1 MTSFASTYTLIL
13 SMLTFIADI
22 GIIFIILCF
31 FVPQFKKQFLP
42 FIKKYAIELAFIV
55 SFGATVG
62 SFFYSEII
70 GFEPCKL
77 CWFQRILM
85 YPQPLILGIAL
96 AKKHTN
102 VRDYILPF
110 AILGMII
117 AGIHYYT
124 QIGGT
129 STLCP
134 ESDTAI
140 SCIQRFIFEFN
151 YITIPVMSFTVFA
164 LVSLL
169 MVSQKIK
176 LK

>member
-13 SMLTFIADI
+13 SILTILADI
-22 GIIFIILCF
+22 SIVFIILCF
-31 FVPQFKKQFLP
+31 IISKFKKQFLP
-42 FIKKYAIELAFIV
+42 FIKKYAIELSFIFSAAAV
-55 SFGATVG
+55 LG
-62 SFFYSEII
+62 SFFYSEVI

-85 YPQPLILGIAL
+85 YPLPLILGIAL

-102 VRDYILPF
+102 VRDYILPLS
-110 AILGMII
+110 IIGMII

-124 QIGGT
+124 QISSASTSFLCRGT
-129 STLCP
+129 EET
-134 ESDTAI
+134 I

-164 LVSLL
+164 LVTLL
-169 MVSQKIK
+169 MTAQK